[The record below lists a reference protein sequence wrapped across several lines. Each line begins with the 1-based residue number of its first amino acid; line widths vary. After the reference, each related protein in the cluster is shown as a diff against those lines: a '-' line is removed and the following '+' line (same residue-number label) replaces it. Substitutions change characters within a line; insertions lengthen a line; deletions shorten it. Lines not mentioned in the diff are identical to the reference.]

1 MSHLPPEPA
10 ELETRIRAL
19 VAEELA
25 RATAAP
31 PRRRLGSIL
40 GRRRRPRGRAVALM
54 LAGLLALAPVSFV
67 LATHIFPDV
76 PDGTTHAL
84 PIERIAKAGITAG
97 CGGTV
102 NYCPSD
108 PVARDQMA
116 TFLNRSL
123 GRVAMGEQGTFNTL
137 SVGAGVDS
145 SNAYNIGEVTI
156 TVPGA
161 NNSFSPNQFV
171 KVDVVIEVWDSLT
184 TGKGCECSFLLML
197 AESTSADLY
206 GVAASTFRAT
216 ASGDRSWGMSGNI
229 VFPATPGTKTYEV
242 WAAMFDRATTTNA
255 ATYDV
260 YIDQVIATTY
270 AFGPT
275 GGNTGITPIG
285 SAAAGF
291 AGKPMPVKDASSPQ
305 R

>member
-1 MSHLPPEPA
+1 VSDLPPEPP
-10 ELETRIRAL
+10 ELERRVRAL

-25 RATAAP
+25 RATPAAP
-31 PRRRLGSIL
+31 RLRLGSIL
-40 GRRRRPRGRAVALM
+40 GVRRRPRGRAVVLM
-54 LAGLLALAPVSFV
+54 LVGLLALAPVSLV

-76 PDGTTHAL
+76 PDGTTHAAA
-84 PIERIAKAGITAG
+84 IERIAKAGITAG
-97 CGGTV
+97 CGGTA

-108 PVARDQMA
+108 PVTRDQMA

-123 GRVAMGEQGTFNTL
+123 GRVAVGEQYTHNTV

-161 NNSFSPNQFV
+161 TNSFTPNQFV
-171 KVDVVIEVWDSLT
+171 KIDVVAEVYDSLT
-184 TGKGCECSFLLML
+184 TGKGCECSFVLFL
-197 AESTSADLY
+197 AESTSSDLY
-206 GVAASTFRAT
+206 DFAYDTFRAT
-216 ASGDRSWGMSGNI
+216 ASGARSWGLSGTS
-229 VFPATPGTKTYEV
+229 VFPASPGTKTYEV
-242 WAAMFDRATTTNA
+242 WVAMFDRATTTNA
-255 ATYDV
+255 ATYNV
-260 YIDQVIATTY
+260 YVDRVVATTF

-285 SAAAGF
+285 SGSAGF
-291 AGKPMPVKDASSPQ
+291 AGRPAPVKDASSPQ